1 MSMIEDIKELGK
13 LGYTKDEINQIVG
26 FKSATTAPVGEVKTE
41 PEQKVENKEE
51 AKEVTPGI
59 QYPIGTGIEPIVE
72 EKKESPKETDGEV
85 IAYIKSLEAKL
96 DSLQRTQQA
105 SNTAMQIEVAP
116 IKTAG
121 EMLDALSR

>member
-13 LGYTKDEINQIVG
+13 LGYTKDEINQIIG
-26 FKSATTAPVGEVKTE
+26 FKSAAEVPKVEEVKTE
-41 PEQKVENKEE
+41 QVTETKGV
-51 AKEVTPGI
+51 KEVTQSI
-59 QYPIGTGIEPIVE
+59 QYPIGTGIEPLKTE

-116 IKTAG
+116 IKSAG

>member
-1 MSMIEDIKELGK
+1 MSMIEDIRELGK
-13 LGYTKDEINQIVG
+13 LGYTKDEINQIIG
-26 FKSATTAPVGEVKTE
+26 FKSATVAPVEEVKTE
-41 PEQKVENKEE
+41 PEQKVETKVEV
-51 AKEVTPGI
+51 KEVTPGI
-59 QYPIGTGIEPIVE
+59 QYTPETGIEPKVD

-105 SNTAMQIEVAP
+105 SNTAMQIEVTP